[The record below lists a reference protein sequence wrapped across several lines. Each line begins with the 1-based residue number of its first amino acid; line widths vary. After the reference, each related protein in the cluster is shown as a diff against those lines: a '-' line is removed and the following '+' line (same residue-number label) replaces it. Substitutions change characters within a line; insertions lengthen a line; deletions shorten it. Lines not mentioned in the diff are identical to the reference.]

1 MIINSDEAKKY
12 LRHYF
17 AQADKLNQTIAE
29 LNKLQEEDNP
39 NEETLKQKVN
49 EYEKQLDVLNAG
61 KKQMTE
67 SLGQLG
73 FEQPMAQLSQAD
85 LVRLAELLEP

>member
-29 LNKLQEEDNP
+29 LNKLQEEDNH